1 MSRFLMAVAVAAAA
15 VTLAPAAVK
24 SKKVEYKHDGV
35 SFAGEMYYD
44 DASKEK
50 RPGVLVF
57 HEWWGL
63 DAHAKKVAEEWA
75 KLGYVAFAADL
86 YGDAKLVEKREHAM
100 EMATGLRK
108 DVKVWRGRAEAAL
121 KQLTDFEFTDAKR
134 VAATGYCLGGSTA
147 LQLAAAGADLKA
159 VSTFHAGLPKFTAD
173 DAKAMKAKVQVHN
186 GEADTFISAEAIEG
200 FKKVLA
206 DAKVSLDFVQYKG
219 VVHSF
224 TVKDADAKNIP
235 GMKYD
240 KEADEKSWA
249 ATKKLFEETFKAK

>member
-1 MSRFLMAVAVAAAA
+1 MKRFAMAAAIIIA
-15 VTLAPAAVK
+15 GAGVASAAVK
-24 SKKVEYKHDGV
+24 SKKVEYKHGDAT
-35 SFAGEMYYD
+35 FAGMMYWD
-44 DASKEK
+44 DASKDK

-63 DAHAKKVAEEWA
+63 DDHARKVAEEWA

-86 YGDAKLVEKREHAM
+86 YGDAKVVDTRDHAM
-100 EMATGLRK
+100 TMATGLRK

-134 VAATGYCLGGSTA
+134 VAATGYCLGGTTA
-147 LQLAAAGADLKA
+147 LQLAASGADLKA
-159 VSTFHAGLPKFTAD
+159 VSTFHAGLPKLTAD
-173 DAKAMKAKVQVHN
+173 EAKAIKAKVLVNN

-200 FKKVLA
+200 FKKTLT

-224 TVKDADAKNIP
+224 TVKDADAKKLD

-249 ATKKLFEETFKAK
+249 ATRKLFEEAFGKK

>member
-1 MSRFLMAVAVAAAA
+1 MKRLLVAAVLIACA
-15 VTLAPAAVK
+15 GVAPAAVK

-35 SFAGEMYYD
+35 SFAGELYWD

-63 DAHAKKVAEEWA
+63 DAHAKAVAEEWA
-75 KLGYVAFAADL
+75 RLGYVAFAADL
-86 YGDAKLVEKREHAM
+86 YGDAKLVEKREHAQ
-100 EMATGLRK
+100 EMAQGLRK

-121 KQLTDFEFTDAKR
+121 KQLTEFEFTDAER
-134 VAATGYCLGGSTA
+134 VAATGYCLGGTTA
-147 LQLAAAGADLKA
+147 LQLAAGGADLKA
-159 VSTFHAGLPKFTAD
+159 VSTFHAGLPKLTAGE
-173 DAKAMKAKVQVHN
+173 AKAIKAKVQVHN
-186 GEADTFISAEAIEG
+186 GEADTFISAEAIDG

-240 KEADEKSWA
+240 KDADEKSWA
-249 ATKKLFEETFKAK
+249 ATKKLFEETMGKK

>member
-1 MSRFLMAVAVAAAA
+1 MKRLCAVVLLAACASVASAE
-15 VTLAPAAVK
+15 VK
-24 SKKVEYKHDGV
+24 SKKVEYKYDGV
-35 SFAGEMYYD
+35 SFAGVLYWD

-63 DAHAKKVAEEWA
+63 DAHAKAKAEEWA

-86 YGDAKLVEKREHAM
+86 YGDAKVVDTRDHAM
-100 EMATGLRK
+100 MMAGGLRK
-108 DVKVWRGRAEAAL
+108 DVKVWRGRAESAL
-121 KQLTDFEFTDAKR
+121 KQLTDFELTDAKR

-147 LQLAAAGADLKA
+147 LQLAASGADLKA
-159 VSTFHAGLPKFTAD
+159 VSTFHAGLPKLTTD
-173 DAKAMKAKVQVHN
+173 EAKAIKAKLQVHN
-186 GEADTFISAEAIEG
+186 GEADTFISAEAIEA
-200 FKKVLA
+200 FKKTLG
-206 DAKVSLDFVQYKG
+206 DAKVNLDFVQYKG

-224 TVKDADAKNIP
+224 TVKDADSKKLD

-249 ATKKLFEETFKAK
+249 ATKKLFDEAFKK